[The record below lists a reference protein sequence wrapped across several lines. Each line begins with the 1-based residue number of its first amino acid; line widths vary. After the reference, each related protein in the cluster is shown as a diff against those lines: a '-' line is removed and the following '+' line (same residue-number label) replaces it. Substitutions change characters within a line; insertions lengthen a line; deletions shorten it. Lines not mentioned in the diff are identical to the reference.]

1 MKNSKRPLSLV
12 LAIVAGASAFSILA
26 PLRAAAD
33 PTDLVTICF
42 RNRTIQ
48 VPQYLVPRYQAVPD
62 TLIGQACPTT
72 P

>member
-1 MKNSKRPLSLV
+1 MNKSKRPFSLL

-33 PTDLVTICF
+33 PTDLTTICF

-48 VPQYLVPRYQAVPD
+48 VPQYLLPRYQAVAGT
-62 TLIGQACPTT
+62 TLGPCVVT

>member
-1 MKNSKRPLSLV
+1 MNKSKRSVSLL
-12 LAIVAGASAFSILA
+12 LALVAGASAFSVLA

-33 PTDLVTICF
+33 PTDLIVICF

-48 VPQYLVPRYQAVPD
+48 IPQYLLTRYQAVPL
-62 TLIGQACPTT
+62 TQLGPCPTT

>member
-1 MKNSKRPLSLV
+1 MNKAKRSISLA
-12 LAIVAGASAFSILA
+12 LAFVAAASAFSILA
-26 PLRAAAD
+26 PLSAVAD

-48 VPQYLVPRYQAVPD
+48 VPSYLLARYQAIPG
-62 TLIGQACPTT
+62 TTNGPCPTS

>member
-1 MKNSKRPLSLV
+1 MKNTKRPLSLV

-48 VPQYLVPRYQAVPD
+48 VPNYLVPRYQAVPG
-62 TLIGQACPTT
+62 TLINQSCPTT

>member
-1 MKNSKRPLSLV
+1 MNKTKRPFSLI
-12 LAIVAGASAFSILA
+12 LAVVAGASAFSILA

-48 VPQYLVPRYQAVPD
+48 VPQYLVPRYQAVPG
-62 TLIGQACPTT
+62 TLINQPCPVT

>member
-1 MKNSKRPLSLV
+1 MNKSKRSVSFLCAL
-12 LAIVAGASAFSILA
+12 VAGASAFSIIA

-48 VPQYLVPRYQAVPD
+48 VPLYLIPRYQSVFGT
-62 TLIGQACPTT
+62 TLGPCPTS

>member
-1 MKNSKRPLSLV
+1 MNKSKRPFSLL

-48 VPQYLVPRYQAVPD
+48 VPQYLVTRYQAAGA
-62 TLIGQACPTT
+62 THIGQPCPIT